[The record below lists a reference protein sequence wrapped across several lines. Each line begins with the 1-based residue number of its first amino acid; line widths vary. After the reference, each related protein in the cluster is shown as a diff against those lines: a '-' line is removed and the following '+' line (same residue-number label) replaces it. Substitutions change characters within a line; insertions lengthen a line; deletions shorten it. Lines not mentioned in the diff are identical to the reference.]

1 MKYLLSLLLMMV
13 VTISANAQDA
23 SFYQKYAE
31 KGDKEAMYNLA
42 QCYINGNGGVAQ
54 DYNLATTWLTKAVKK
69 NYAPA
74 QKDLGL
80 CYLYGVGVLKDYQQ
94 AWTLLNKA
102 HKQKNAS
109 ATYYISQMY
118 KSGIHVSADKAM
130 YLKFL
135 KEAAGNG
142 DDDAMLELGL
152 LYLHGSEDYNIDQ
165 NATLGVESIQAAAK
179 QNNAEAILELGFA
192 YREGMGGLKEDLQKS
207 TELITQA
214 AQLGNTRALS
224 EAGMIYL
231 NGYGAERDF
240 SQAY

>member
-109 ATYYISQMY
+109 S
-118 KSGIHVSADKAM
+118 
-130 YLKFL
+130 L
-135 KEAAGNG
+135 
-142 DDDAMLELGL
+142 
-152 LYLHGSEDYNIDQ
+152 
-165 NATLGVESIQAAAK
+165 
-179 QNNAEAILELGFA
+179 
-192 YREGMGGLKEDLQKS
+192 
-207 TELITQA
+207 
-214 AQLGNTRALS
+214 
-224 EAGMIYL
+224 
-231 NGYGAERDF
+231 
-240 SQAY
+240 

>member
-207 TELITQA
+207 TELITK
-214 AQLGNTRALS
+214 L
-224 EAGMIYL
+224 L
-231 NGYGAERDF
+231 N
-240 SQAY
+240 